1 MAVIP
6 SQDQEL
12 RTMPNQFT
20 LHICSETLS
29 TNTFVLRNIN
39 KAESL
44 DYCLWSIPLPHG

>member
-6 SQDQEL
+6 SQHQEL
-12 RTMPNQFT
+12 GTMPNQFT

-44 DYCLWSIPLPHG
+44 DYCLWVIPLPHG